1 MRFEE
6 AKDLVDILLTFNENS
21 NERKSYYRA
30 LSALLDI
37 ELEEELNL
45 EDYLPN
51 MTRMFGSEVMDNAV
65 KTLSGEVRFLGLSK
79 TSMRLQGL
87 DKQLKLIE
95 SYQKLQRARS

>member
-1 MRFEE
+1 
-6 AKDLVDILLTFNENS
+6 
-21 NERKSYYRA
+21 
-30 LSALLDI
+30 
-37 ELEEELNL
+37 
-45 EDYLPN
+45 
-51 MTRMFGSEVMDNAV
+51 MFGSEVMDNAV